1 MYQQGVSKDPKKF
14 RTNPGSYNDDKPGER
29 DLELEDAYREKE
41 ALTGA
46 HDQEKYD
53 ENEVYNYDDDNGYGD

>member
-14 RTNPGSYNDDKPGER
+14 RTNPGSYNDDI
-29 DLELEDAYREKE
+29 ELEDAYREKE

-46 HDQEKYD
+46 HDQEKHD
-53 ENEVYNYDDDNGYGD
+53 ENEVYNYDNDNGYVDL